1 MNKALAFA
9 LFAAAAVSA
18 CSSTKS
24 KEARQKNPAPCPNII
39 VLQDAA
45 RLVEFADGEDR
56 DIRNVA
62 YSAEIQNVSL
72 QCRYVG
78 ARPIDASVR
87 VALAFG
93 EGPAA
98 TERQKT
104 FGYFVAVTRKDT
116 EVIAK
121 EEFFVPIKFEG
132 SRKVRQVEEKIGTI
146 VIPRAGENV
155 AGTNFEVVVGLVLTP
170 EQAIYNR
177 SGASLKFPELK

>member
-9 LFAAAAVSA
+9 LFAAAIVSA

-45 RLVEFADGEDR
+45 RLVEFAGEET
-56 DIRNVA
+56 IANVA

-78 ARPIDASVR
+78 SRPIDASVK

-104 FGYFVAVTRKDT
+104 FGYFVAVTRKDA

-121 EEFFVPIKFEG
+121 EEFFVPVKFEG
-132 SRKVRQVEEKIGTI
+132 SRNVRQVEEKIGTI

-170 EQAIYNR
+170 EQVIYNR